1 MKIGY
6 VFPGQGTQTVG
17 MGKDIYEKYEEARNI
32 YKIIDNT
39 LNENIEKLTFEMS
52 QDELNKTENTQI
64 AIYAMSMAI
73 LEILNSKGIKP
84 SALAGLSLGEYS
96 ALTTAGV
103 ISLEDGAK
111 IVRIRGKLMQNLAP
125 EGNWAMA
132 AIIGLEDEKVEEAC
146 TKVSNGF
153 VKAVNY
159 NCPGQVVVSGEKE
172 VVLQAMEYA
181 KELGAKRAI
190 ELKTSGPFHT
200 EKLKDASAELRKE
213 LEKIDFK
220 AFKTSVI
227 KNINGEAY
235 NEMDNMV
242 EILSNHVISPVKFGK
257 SIETMLNMGVDTFI
271 EIGPGKTL
279 SGFVKKVCKQME
291 KEVNVFNIENVETL
305 ESTLEALK
313 NNEDAETK

>member
-6 VFPGQGTQTVG
+6 IFPGQGTQVVG
-17 MGKDIYEKYEEARNI
+17 MGKDIYEKYEEARNV

-39 LNENIEKLTFEMS
+39 LNENIEKLTYEMS

-73 LEILNSKGIKP
+73 LEILKNKGIKP
-84 SALAGLSLGEYS
+84 EVSAGLSLGEYS
-96 ALTTAGV
+96 ALRTAGV

-125 EGNWAMA
+125 QGDWAMA
-132 AIIGLEDEKVEEAC
+132 AIIGLDDERVEEAC
-146 TKVSNGF
+146 NKVNNGF

-172 VVLQAMEYA
+172 AVLQAMEYA

-200 EKLKDASAELRKE
+200 EKLKNASVELRKE
-213 LEKIDFK
+213 LEKINFKDFEIP
-220 AFKTSVI
+220 VI
-227 KNINGEAY
+227 KNLNGKAY
-235 NEMDNMV
+235 TKEDNMV
-242 EILSNHVISPVKFGK
+242 EILSNHVINPVKFGK
-257 SIETMLNMGVDTFI
+257 SIETMLDMGVDTFI

-279 SGFVKKVCKQME
+279 SGFVKKVCKQKE
-291 KEVNVFNIENVETL
+291 KEVKVFNIENVETL
-305 ESTLEALK
+305 EATLEVLNK
-313 NNEDAETK
+313 

>member
-6 VFPGQGTQTVG
+6 IFPGQGTQTVG
-17 MGKDIYEKYEEARNI
+17 MGKDIYEKYEEAKNV
-32 YKIIDNT
+32 YKIIDNS
-39 LNENIEKLTFEMS
+39 LNENIEELTYEKT
-52 QDELNKTENTQI
+52 QEELNKTENTQI
-64 AIYAMSMAI
+64 TIYAMSMAI
-73 LEILNSKGIKP
+73 LEILKNKGIKP
-84 SALAGLSLGEYS
+84 EVAAGLSLGEYS

-111 IVRIRGKLMQNLAP
+111 IVTTRGKLMQNLAP

-146 TKVSNGF
+146 TKVNNGF

-172 VVLQAMEYA
+172 AVLQAMEYA
-181 KELGAKRAI
+181 KELGARKAI

-200 EKLKDASAELRKE
+200 EKLKDASVELRKE
-213 LEKIDFK
+213 LEKINFKDFEIP
-220 AFKTSVI
+220 VI
-227 KNINGEAY
+227 KNLNGMAY
-235 NEMDNMV
+235 TKEDNMV

-257 SIETMLNMGVDTFI
+257 SIETMINMGVDTFI

-291 KEVNVFNIENVETL
+291 KEVNVFNIENLETL

-313 NNEDAETK
+313 Q

>member
-17 MGKDIYEKYEEARNI
+17 MGKDIYEKYEEAKNV

-111 IVRIRGKLMQNLAP
+111 IVRTRGKLMQNLAP

-132 AIIGLEDEKVEEAC
+132 AIIGLEGEKVEEAC

-172 VVLQAMEYA
+172 AVLQAMEYA
-181 KELGAKRAI
+181 KGLGAKRAI

-200 EKLKDASAELRKE
+200 EKLKDASVELRKE

-220 AFKTSVI
+220 AFKTPVI

-235 NEMDNMV
+235 NEMDDMV
-242 EILSNHVISPVKFGK
+242 AILSNHVISPVKFGK

-291 KEVNVFNIENVETL
+291 KEVNVCNIENVETL
-305 ESTLEALK
+305 ESTLEVLK
-313 NNEDAETK
+313 K